1 MNRAFIS
8 LYIFI
13 VASVILI
20 GLGLDKFWDK
30 YADSQPISVEVR
42 SIFALLE
49 QQLAIVEPLPNEQ
62 SPQLQSLKNK
72 ATIEQIAQAAALNI
86 QLLLLDDF
94 ANSTAAIQLANG
106 EILGVAD
113 EQSMIWY
120 KRLQQSDQVM
130 AVTLPMSDLRT
141 SPLHTLLLFVF
152 YASIALVIYLWV
164 WPLARDV
171 KKLEAQTRD
180 LGKDAVPNPIRIA
193 PSSTVYPLAQAFNHM
208 TQRLRGLINSHKEM
222 TNAVSHELRTPLAR
236 MKFALA
242 MVDTESA
249 NATSQKNLQ
258 SIQQDIG
265 EMESLISALL
275 MYAGFEQE
283 SQHLAQCAGDMHA
296 MLEDIRQRFMR
307 TNPRNLQLEIRT
319 CPADNAVFCEWKL
332 METVVQ
338 NLINNAAR
346 YAQTNILIE
355 VTEDTDYFCVA
366 VEDDGV
372 GIAAAERDRVF
383 DSFVRLYNEDQ
394 PQHSSTS
401 GFGLGLAIVRRIM
414 KWHSGDARF
423 VNPVYLT
430 GARIEL
436 LWPKVPPQALKN

>member
-30 YADSQPISVEVR
+30 YADSQPVSAEVR
-42 SIFALLE
+42 SIFLLIE
-49 QQLAIVEPLPNEQ
+49 QQLAVTEQPSIEKIV
-62 SPQLQSLKNK
+62 
-72 ATIEQIAQAAALNI
+72 QAASLDI
-86 QLLLLDDF
+86 QLLSLDDF
-94 ANSTAAIQLANG
+94 ANSTAAIQLASG
-106 EILGVAD
+106 DILGVAD
-113 EQSMIWY
+113 EQSMVWY
-120 KRLQQSDQVM
+120 KRLKNTDQVI
-130 AVTLPMSDLRT
+130 ALTLPMSDLRT
-141 SPLHTLLLFVF
+141 SPVHTLLLFIF

-171 KKLEAQTRD
+171 KKLELQTRA
-180 LGKDAVPNPIRIA
+180 LGKDAVPNPIHIA
-193 PSSTVYPLAQAFNHM
+193 PSSTVYPLAQAFNNM

-242 MVDTESA
+242 MIDTQSA
-249 NATSQKNLQ
+249 NPNNQKNLD
-258 SIQQDIG
+258 SIQQDIS

-283 SQHLAQCAGDMHA
+283 SQHLAQCAGDMRG
-296 MLEDIRQRFMR
+296 MLEEIRNRFMR
-307 TNPRNLQLEIRT
+307 SNPRNLTINIRH
-319 CPADNAVFCEWKL
+319 CPEDNRVLCEWKL

-346 YAQTNILIE
+346 YAQTTILIE
-355 VTEDTDYFCVA
+355 VIEDANHFYIA
-366 VEDDGV
+366 VEDDGIGV
-372 GIAAAERDRVF
+372 ASAERDRVF
-383 DSFVRLYNEDQ
+383 ESFVRLYNEDQ
-394 PQHSSTS
+394 AQQRSTG
-401 GFGLGLAIVRRIM
+401 GFGLGLAIVKRII
-414 KWHSGDARF
+414 KWHKGDARF
-423 VNPVYLT
+423 TDPHYLT

-436 LWPKVPPQALKN
+436 QWPKVSG